1 MKKPTMRE
9 MIWIGK
15 GVWKERTYRSITA
28 KATDALFVTQSD
40 ENFHFEGK
48 IQTGNFSHGLIVTQL
63 EKTYISVDLRENEIL
78 VHTVIAGFGSTV
90 TIKRE
95 NTQEIVSFSLDRKN
109 EEVFISVQG
118 QQVCQCNLPGS
129 KNSIGFG
136 FFYQENQYYAVT
148 DVVYQRQSKQSQ
160 Q

>member
-48 IQTGNFSHGLIVTQL
+48 IQTGNFSHGLIVTHL

-78 VHTVIAGFGSTV
+78 VHTVIQGFGSTV
-90 TIKRE
+90 TIARNDQKE
-95 NTQEIVSFSLDRKN
+95 VVSFSLDRKG
-109 EEVFISVQG
+109 EEVSIAIQG

-129 KNSIGFG
+129 KKSIGFG

-148 DVVYQRQSKQSQ
+148 DVMYQRQSIKSQ